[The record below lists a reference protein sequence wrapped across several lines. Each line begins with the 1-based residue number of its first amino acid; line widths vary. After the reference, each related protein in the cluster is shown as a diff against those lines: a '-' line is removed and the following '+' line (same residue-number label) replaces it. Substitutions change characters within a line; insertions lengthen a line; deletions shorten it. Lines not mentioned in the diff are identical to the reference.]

1 MSAQDVYNQA
11 ASVRSLTGVD
21 PAIIA
26 TIATTESNLS
36 LKPFTL
42 GITTVAT
49 RGGVGAS
56 RQSVG
61 SKSRYAGGSQPAAFW
76 AYSDGAE
83 AAVAFKEY
91 ITHYQ
96 PALVGLLGD
105 AHAFFN
111 PSGPIL
117 QSNYYVPTPGGQ
129 STTAYYS
136 NWQKIA
142 QGFTSA
148 GSPSSTDKPLTPLVT
163 SIPAQSGI
171 GSIDRGGGVTDAKPK
186 WVVDPATTTTT
197 TLNPLAGVAAALGGG
212 FSTLGTSI
220 HDAANTAVLSMLHV
234 LLALLFIAMILL
246 GLYLLLAS

>member
-56 RQSVG
+56 RQSLG
-61 SKSRYAGGSQPAAFW
+61 SKSPYAGSSQPAAFW

-148 GSPSSTDKPLTPLVT
+148 GSPPSTDNPLTPFAT
-163 SIPAQSGI
+163 PIPPPSGI
-171 GSIDRGGGVTDAKPK
+171 ASIS
-186 WVVDPATTTTT
+186 
-197 TLNPLAGVAAALGGG
+197 LGGRG
-212 FSTLGTSI
+212 PHAQPHTG
-220 HDAANTAVLSMLHV
+220 HPPAH
-234 LLALLFIAMILL
+234 
-246 GLYLLLAS
+246 